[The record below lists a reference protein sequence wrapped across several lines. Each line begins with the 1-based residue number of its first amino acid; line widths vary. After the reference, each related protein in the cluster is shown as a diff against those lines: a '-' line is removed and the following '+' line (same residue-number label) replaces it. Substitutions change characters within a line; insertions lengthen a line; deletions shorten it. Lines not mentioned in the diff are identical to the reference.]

1 MNVERKP
8 VDILLTIQKL
18 QQQPTLFV
26 PQIEIL
32 NDEILSQD
40 SYMTSPTLLNMRTM
54 SVPPNNV

>member
-1 MNVERKP
+1 MNVGSKP

-18 QQQPTLFV
+18 QQQPNTFV

-32 NDEILSQD
+32 IDEFLSQD
-40 SYMTSPTLLNMRTM
+40 SYDQSDIAEHAT